1 MLEATY
7 LKLIKNYKSRTYQT
21 KSYTIS
27 NNKNEE
33 VIKRDSY
40 NIKNMITNITM

>member
-21 KSYTIS
+21 KSYIKLNE
-27 NNKNEE
+27 NNENINKDN
-33 VIKRDSY
+33 SY
-40 NIKNMITNITM
+40 NIKDKITK